1 MCSVGREGGDVRA
14 SAHRQAPGSCE
25 ISVFAPAGPAKAFV
39 LVLPGGKQRD
49 HRPLSRYALAAL
61 RMRPFVHSIRRR
73 VPDSAV
79 ALVRYR
85 HRGWNDAD
93 PVDDVGFAYRTM
105 RERYGPLPGI
115 LVGHSMGGRAA
126 LRAAGL
132 PDVRGVVALAPWIPN
147 GEPVAQLAGRTV
159 VLLHGSRDL
168 RTSPDATARF
178 AVQARVLTDH
188 VLALGILR
196 SGHTMLSRASLWHR
210 LTAQLVAAI
219 LSGSPV
225 GDVGTTEP
233 GVQEL

>member
-1 MCSVGREGGDVRA
+1 
-14 SAHRQAPGSCE
+14 
-25 ISVFAPAGPAKAFV
+25 VFAPAGPAKAIV

-49 HRPLSRYALAAL
+49 HRPLSRHALVAL
-61 RMRPFVHSIRRR
+61 RMRPFVRSIRRR

-93 PVDDVGFAYRTM
+93 PVEDVEFAYRTM
-105 RERYGPLPGI
+105 RERYGPLPGM

-147 GEPVAQLAGRTV
+147 GEPVAQLLGRSV
-159 VLLHGSRDL
+159 LLLHGSRDL

-178 AVQARVLTDH
+178 AMRARALDDH
-188 VLALGILR
+188 VVALRVLR

-210 LTAQLVAAI
+210 LTAQFVAAI
-219 LSGSPV
+219 LSESPV
-225 GDVGTTEP
+225 RKIGTTEP